1 MNRDPEVWARIGR
14 TIASRRAAEG
24 LRQEDLAA
32 KAGVSHRSVQN
43 AESGAAP
50 KARLPQ
56 SLYPIVKALGLPD
69 TWIDD
74 VLAGKSPP
82 GEWRDVDVQ
91 GDVDE
96 ERLEADL
103 THALVRASEHASA
116 AEIKASTRAALDVLR
131 QHGLI

>member
-14 TIASRRAAEG
+14 AIASKRAAEG

-43 AESGAAP
+43 AESGTPP

-56 SLYPIVKALGLPD
+56 SLYPIVKALGFPD

-74 VLAGKSPP
+74 VLEGKTPP

-91 GDVDE
+91 AVVDE

-103 THALVRASEHASA
+103 TNAFVRASDKATGPEIREGVKA
-116 AEIKASTRAALDVLR
+116 AIDVLR